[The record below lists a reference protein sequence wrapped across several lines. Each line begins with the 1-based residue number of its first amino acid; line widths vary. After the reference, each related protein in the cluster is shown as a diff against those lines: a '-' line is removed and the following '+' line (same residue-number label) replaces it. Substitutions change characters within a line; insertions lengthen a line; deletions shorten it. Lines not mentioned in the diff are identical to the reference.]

1 MKKIIILVV
10 IAVSFLFSSTMEIS
24 YIDEDNLFG
33 ILSTSILEKT
43 TNTITFENSINKS
56 VTFNKV
62 LIIRGVPETE
72 VSLSKKKKLYHTHRK
87 PYHDSILVVNSYSIY
102 LIDKN
107 LLMYEV
113 NFFN

>member
-1 MKKIIILVV
+1 MKKIIISL
-10 IAVSFLFSSTMEIS
+10 ILLLSFLFSSTMEIS
-24 YIDEDNLFG
+24 YIDEDSLFG

-43 TNTITFENSINKS
+43 TNTVTFENSINKS

-72 VSLSKKKKLYHTHRK
+72 VSYSKKRKLYHNYRK

-102 LIDKN
+102 LTCIVKEIP
-107 LLMYEV
+107 LL
-113 NFFN
+113 